1 MHQLTRILTRATR
14 AIAPEYFRL
23 NIDGGDPVYRERV
36 YCYELYHRMR
46 IRWPH
51 ETDYRLNGEIDK
63 AAHPILM
70 QLGAAHAKPDFL
82 VHRPGHMAG
91 NHAIIEVKTYRAANV
106 DIRSDLEKLALFLNV
121 VGYQRAIYLVFG
133 EGADVRIFSRIAN
146 IAGQIPDLRAV
157 EVWLHQ
163 ESGTAARCVGILRA
177 EPAAPEAIG

>member
-1 MHQLTRILTRATR
+1 MHRLTRILTRATR
-14 AIAPEYFRL
+14 DIAPEYFRL

-51 ETDYRLNGEIDK
+51 DTDYRLNGEIDK

-91 NHAIIEVKTYRAANV
+91 NHAIIEVKTFRAGNAE
-106 DIRSDLEKLALFLNV
+106 IRSDLEKLALFLNV

-133 EGADVRIFSRIAN
+133 EGADLQVLNRIAN
-146 IAGQIPDLRAV
+146 VANQIPNLPPV

-163 ESGTAARCVGILRA
+163 EAGTAARCAATLQA
-177 EPAAPEAIG
+177 EPVALDAIG